1 MHILETKKHRVGDTY
16 DRAQFNLLMQCSE
29 KCDMTEWNTWRQQ
42 HPNQP
47 VLLHKAN
54 LDKAFLRGAD
64 LRHAD
69 FRGASLRGVDLSGF
83 RLPDYS
89 RRWADL
95 SGADFREADL
105 CLTDFRGANLRGANF
120 ARAYLYYTNLSWT
133 DLSGA
138 NFDGADLWGFLY
150 EAVLRS
156 VDLGQANRRI
166 KDFIKIGCKFSHQER
181 SNRESSRKFLKAVP
195 GNGFDITVPSQVA
208 NQQPDPANALIRLA
222 A

>member
-1 MHILETKKHRVGDTY
+1 MRTLEMKSLKSGGTY
-16 DRAQFNLLMQCSE
+16 DRAQFDLLMQCSE

-47 VLLHKAN
+47 VRLHKAN

-69 FRGASLRGVDLSGF
+69 FRDASLRGVDLSGF

-120 ARAYLYYTNLSWT
+120 ACAYLYYTNLSWT

-156 VDLGQANRRI
+156 VDLDQANRRI
-166 KDFIKIGCKFSHQER
+166 KDFTKIGCKLTRQE
-181 SNRESSRKFLKAVP
+181 NGAWGAARKFPQAFP
-195 GNGFDITVPSQVA
+195 GNGFDIATPHQMA
-208 NQQPDPANALIRLA
+208 TQQTSEMNALT
-222 A
+222 